1 MGTLNTVVGG
11 AMLLCSVIFLV
22 YGVRSAA
29 QSRNLITGKR
39 HPGVYILV
47 GFALL
52 AMGSLVFMLGVFRL
66 AL

>member
-1 MGTLNTVVGG
+1 MGTLNTVGGG
-11 AMLLCSVIFLV
+11 ATLLFNAIFLV

-29 QSRNLITGKR
+29 RDRDLVTGKR

-52 AMGSLVFMLGVFRL
+52 AMSILVFLLGVFRL
-66 AL
+66 SL